1 MPTYEYRCSNGHH
14 FDKRQKISERPITK
28 CPECGA
34 HATRQISGGVGL
46 VFKGTGFYITDY
58 GKDGKGPAKRP
69 VEPSRA
75 DTSIASSGAD
85 KPPAKPPAGKAGAA
99 SSRTPGR
106 KAGE

>member
-14 FDKRQKISERPITK
+14 FDKRQKINDRPVTR

-34 HATRQISGGVGL
+34 PATRHISGGAGL

-69 VEPSRA
+69 AETVATDKPA
-75 DTSIASSGAD
+75 DASKSAKATDGPAATKSVASAPKGSSG
-85 KPPAKPPAGKAGAA
+85 KP
-99 SSRTPGR
+99 S
-106 KAGE
+106 E